1 MKKILLFFL
10 LCKIVFASV
19 TKEDVRKII
28 KEENMILIHY
38 IDKRF
43 DAVDKRFEG
52 VDKRFEGVDKRFD
65 AVDKRF
71 DAVDKR
77 FDAVD
82 KKFNDM
88 QKRMDK
94 RFDEMQAQ
102 MNRRFEEVN
111 HRFDDFK
118 TFFNIITAIFTSLTI
133 GVIGFAYWDRR
144 TIIREAKKETI
155 EEIEKEGK
163 VVDLVRALKELSK
176 KDKELALILRNYG
189 FL

>member
-52 VDKRFEGVDKRFD
+52 VDKRFD

-71 DAVDKR
+71 EVVDKR
-77 FDAVD
+77 FDTVD